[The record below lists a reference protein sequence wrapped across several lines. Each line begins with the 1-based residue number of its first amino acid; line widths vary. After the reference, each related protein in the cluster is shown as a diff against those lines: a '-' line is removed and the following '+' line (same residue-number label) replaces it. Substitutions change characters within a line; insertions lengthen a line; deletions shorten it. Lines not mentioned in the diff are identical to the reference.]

1 MSTENTFFE
10 VPVGFKTRFTLGNFK
25 SDVKKIIWSPDGKL
39 LASGHFDGSINLWDF
54 QSGTLKQ
61 SFNGFPNLLSIA
73 WSPDGRALAASETKR
88 GICFW
93 DLHTGGLSSTI
104 EWHYNN
110 AVRLEWSPD
119 GQTLALLMSDS
130 TLQFFQ
136 LKIGNIVPI
145 AGDPRNIIKSFA
157 WSRNGSAIA
166 YGHSDGAITV
176 LGRDTGEVIHK
187 LTGHTD
193 TVTGLAW
200 SPDGSLLA
208 SSSKDRTVRLW
219 LLSDKQQAT
228 ILEGHTEQI
237 NSVSFSADGRLLAS
251 RSSNRDIW
259 FWRCDTAT
267 KVIALKEI
275 ANNPDDSDFGAL
287 FHPTQPVLALIGN
300 SYREI
305 YIWDFK
311 SEIVFNIA
319 SSDPTFRYTNAKA
332 VLVGNSGVGKSGLG
346 LALSGQPFVAT
357 ESTHGRHVWI
367 MDTHEVELADG
378 RKETRETL
386 LWDLAGQPGY
396 RLIHQL
402 HLNEVAVA
410 LVVFDMRSETD
421 PFSGVRHWDRAL
433 RQSQRVQGSNT
444 PQMKRFLVAARAD
457 RGGVGVSRARIEA
470 VKNDLGFDGYFET
483 SAKEGWNISQ
493 LEEEIC
499 KSIDWEALPKVIST
513 ALFQRIKSFLI
524 EEKQARRLLSTTVGL
539 YRTFLKSDDSL
550 QDSEDLYAQFE
561 TCVGRV
567 ESRGLI
573 RRLSFGNLILLQ
585 PELLDAYASA
595 IVNAAKDEPDGLG
608 SIAEEDVLI
617 GRFRMSKDERI
628 QNKEQERLLLIATVE
643 EMFRHE
649 ITLREHASDGLH
661 LVFPAQ
667 LTREN
672 PDLPDPP
679 GKAIIFL
686 FEGPVQNVY
695 ATLIVRLSH
704 SGFFKKDE
712 MWKNAA
718 SFKVATGG
726 MCGVFLRE
734 IDEGRAELTLF
745 FDKYASKETR
755 YNFEEYIH
763 THLLRHALPETISR
777 RLVVVC
783 AGCGFIVTDQLS
795 QLRAARGFDWLE
807 CPGCENKLSLR
818 EPREELALTHGSVIS
833 ELDRAADSQ
842 RELDAGLL
850 SAAGEMRTTSFK
862 TWAGASSTT
871 IAIAF
876 TDIVD
881 STKLA
886 TQLGNEAMNSV
897 RRAHFNRGWH
907 VIEKHG
913 GYQIKTIGDSLMAA
927 FRTVVGA
934 LDFVLEFR
942 SDTGDKKLKIRSG
955 IHVGPVHIEEED
967 AFGTMINYAA
977 RVIGLAEGPEIWVS
991 NSAKDHIDQEKAK
1004 RHTKLKWY
1012 EYPGN
1017 MLKGFA
1023 GYHTLWSNREARNN
1037 IFISNSS
1044 KDQEFAERLYSDLQS
1059 NGIRCWFAPK
1069 DLKSGER
1076 FRTTIDETIQVTD
1089 KLLLV
1094 LSESSIKSQ
1103 WVEKEVETALE
1114 REVELQKI
1122 ILLPIRVDDA
1132 VININTGWPADIRR
1146 TRHIGDFTNWKHHDS
1161 YRQAFDRLLQEL
1173 KTKPSALKK

>member
-10 VPVGFKTRFTLGNFK
+10 VPVGFKTRFTLGDFK
-25 SDVKKIIWSPDGKL
+25 ADVKKILWSPDGKL

-54 QSGTLKQ
+54 HTGTLKQ
-61 SFNGFPNLLSIA
+61 SFKGFEKLLSIA
-73 WSPDGRALAASETKR
+73 WSPDGRTLASSETER

-93 DLHTGGLSSTI
+93 DLYTGGLSSTI
-104 EWHYNN
+104 SWHYNN
-110 AVRLEWSPD
+110 AIRLEWSPD
-119 GQTLALLMSDS
+119 GRSLAMLMNNG
-130 TLQFFQ
+130 TLQSFQ
-136 LKIGNIVPI
+136 RKT
-145 AGDPRNIIKSFA
+145 GDFTPLVGTSHDSVSSFA
-157 WSRNGSAIA
+157 WSPDGATLA
-166 YGHSDGAITV
+166 CGYSDGTISV
-176 LGRDTGEVIHK
+176 LNHNSGEVIYK
-187 LTGHTD
+187 FTGHAKSVTD
-193 TVTGLAW
+193 LAW
-200 SPDGSLLA
+200 SPDGLKLA

-219 LLSDKQQAT
+219 HLSDKQQST
-228 ILEGHTEQI
+228 ILEGHTAQV
-237 NSVSFSADGRLLAS
+237 NSVFFSADGRLLAS
-251 RSSNRDIW
+251 RSSNRDIL

-267 KVIALKEI
+267 KVCALKEI
-275 ANNPDDSDFGAL
+275 ATHPDDSDFGAI
-287 FHPTQPVLALIGN
+287 FHPHQPVLALIGK

-319 SSDPTFRYTNAKA
+319 SSDPTFRYTNAKV

-346 LALSGQPFVAT
+346 LALSGQPFIAT

-367 MDTHEVELADG
+367 IDTHEVELLDG

-444 PQMKRFLVAARAD
+444 LHMKKFLIAARAD
-457 RGGVGVSRARIEA
+457 RGGVGVSQARLEA
-470 VKNDLGFDGYFET
+470 VKNDLGFDKYFET
-483 SAKEGWNISQ
+483 SAKEGWNIPQ

-499 KSIDWEALPKVIST
+499 KSIDWEALPKVVST

-524 EEKQARRLLSTTVGL
+524 EEKQARRVLSTTTGL
-539 YRTFLKSDDSL
+539 YRTFLKTDADL
-550 QDSEDLYAQFE
+550 EDSEELFAQFE

-573 RRLSFGNLILLQ
+573 KRLSFGNLILLQ
-585 PELLDAYASA
+585 PELLDAYASS
-595 IVNAAKDEPDGLG
+595 IINAAKDEPDGLG
-608 SIAEEDVLI
+608 SIAEEDVLT

-661 LVFPAQ
+661 LVFPSQ

-679 GKAIIFL
+679 GRALTFS

-704 SGFFKKDE
+704 SGFFKKHE

-718 SFKVATGG
+718 SFRVATSGT
-726 MCGVFLRE
+726 CGVFLRD

-745 FDKYASKETR
+745 FDKHSSKDTK
-755 YNFEEYIH
+755 YNFEEFIH

-777 RLVVVC
+777 RQIVVC
-783 AGCGFIVTDQLS
+783 AECGFIVTAQLL
-795 QLRAARGFDWLE
+795 QLRTERGFDWVD
-807 CPGCENKLSLR
+807 CPGCESKLSLR
-818 EPREELALTHGSVIS
+818 ESHEQITSKQDSVVS
-833 ELDRAADSQ
+833 ELDRAADNQ
-842 RELDAGLL
+842 REFDAGLT
-850 SAAGEMRTTSFK
+850 SAAGEMRTTTFK
-862 TWAGASSTT
+862 QWAGASSTT

-886 TQLGNEAMNSV
+886 TQLGNEAMNKV
-897 RRAHFNRGWH
+897 RRAHFNRGRQL
-907 VIEKHG
+907 IEKFG

-927 FRTVVGA
+927 FRTAVSA
-934 LDFVLEFR
+934 LDFVMEFR
-942 SDTGDKKLKIRSG
+942 RDTGDERLKIRSG
-955 IHVGPVHIEEED
+955 IHVGPVHIDEED

-977 RVIGLAEGPEIWVS
+977 RVIGLAEGPEMWLS
-991 NSAKDHIDQEKAK
+991 NLAKDHIDQEKAD
-1004 RHTKLKWY
+1004 RHAQLKWH

-1017 MLKGFA
+1017 LLKGFA
-1023 GYHTLWSNREARNN
+1023 GYHTLWSDREHRKST
-1037 IFISNSS
+1037 FISYSS
-1044 KDQEFAERLYSDLQS
+1044 NDQEFVEQIYNDLQN
-1059 NGIRCWFAPK
+1059 NGIRCWFAPA
-1069 DLKSGER
+1069 DLKTGDR
-1076 FRTTIDETIQVTD
+1076 FRTTIDEALLVTD

-1094 LSESSIKSQ
+1094 LSEHSINSH
-1103 WVEKEVETALE
+1103 WVEKEVETAIE
-1114 REVELQKI
+1114 REAVQKRT
-1122 ILLPIRVDDA
+1122 ILFPIRVDDA
-1132 VININTGWPADIRR
+1132 VTAINTGWPADVRR
-1146 TRHIGDFTNWKHHDS
+1146 TRHIGDFTLWKDNDS
-1161 YRQAFDRLLQEL
+1161 YRKAFDRLLRDL
-1173 KTKPSALKK
+1173 KAKSGD